1 MTRAMELR
9 DSVLRR
15 CPWAFLHKTTTQ
27 SDWQI
32 AGSRPLGRCPINK
45 ERCIGMKLKTTLN
58 GKTFQFRDIKDVL
71 AKANEPKSAD
81 RFQGIAAETMTER
94 VAAKIVL
101 SELTVA
107 DLTENPTIPYEKDEV
122 TRVNIDGL
130 NQPTYQRFKGMTM
143 GELREWVLD
152 HKTTDD
158 DLVRASRGFTGEVAA
173 GVAKLMSIMDL
184 VYGASKIHHITRC
197 NTTIG
202 QPGVLTFRNQP
213 NSPTDNPE
221 EILLQAMEGA
231 AYGCGDACF
240 GINPVEN
247 NVESTRRIADA
258 VYGFIQKNAIP
269 TQLVVLSHITTQMDA
284 MKKGTP
290 LSMLFQS
297 IAGTESANNDFGINY
312 KLLTEAYQLACQ
324 HSLCTG
330 PNLLYFETGQ
340 GSEVSIGADC
350 GVDEMT
356 LEARTYGFGRFFRP
370 FMVNNVSGFIG
381 PETLYDGKEMIRA
394 NLEDHFMGKLL
405 GLPMGMAPCYT
416 NHTSIT
422 QDDQETAT
430 MLLNAAGANYYI
442 GVPVNDDIMLSYQ
455 DTSYHDNATLRELS
469 GRLPA
474 PEFHQWMMK
483 MGLMDEKGVLTELA
497 GDASIFLK

>member
-1 MTRAMELR
+1 MGF
-9 DSVLRR
+9 SVSS
-15 CPWAFLHKTTTQ
+15 P
-27 SDWQI
+27 
-32 AGSRPLGRCPINK
+32 
-45 ERCIGMKLKTTLN
+45 
-58 GKTFQFRDIKDVL
+58 
-71 AKANEPKSAD
+71 
-81 RFQGIAAETMTER
+81 
-94 VAAKIVL
+94 
-101 SELTVA
+101 TV
-107 DLTENPTIPYEKDEV
+107 PYEKDEV
-122 TRVNIDGL
+122 TRVNLDGL
-130 NQPTYQRFKGMTM
+130 NQPTYQRFKGMTI
-143 GELREWVLD
+143 GELREWILD
-152 HKTTDD
+152 HKTTGD
-158 DLVRASRGFTGEVAA
+158 DLVRSCRAFTGEVAA
-173 GVAKLMSIMDL
+173 AVAKLMSAMDL

-202 QPGVLTFRNQP
+202 QPGVLAFRNQP
-213 NSPTDNPE
+213 NSPTDDPE
-221 EILLQAMEGA
+221 EILIQMMEGVS
-231 AYGCGDACF
+231 YGCGDACM

-258 VYGFIQKNAIP
+258 VYSFICRNDIP
-269 TQLVVLSHITTQMDA
+269 TQLVVLSHMTTQMDA
-284 MKKGTP
+284 IRKGAP
-290 LSMLFQS
+290 LSMIFQS
-297 IAGTESANNDFGINY
+297 IAGTEAANNDFGVSRQ
-312 KLLTEAYQLACQ
+312 LCTEAYELACQ
-324 HSLCTG
+324 HALSTG

-394 NLEDHFMGKLL
+394 SLEDHFMGKLM

-422 QDDQETAT
+422 QDEQEMAT

-483 MGLMDEKGVLTELA
+483 RGLIDEKGVLTELA
-497 GDASIFLK
+497 GDASIFLQ